1 MSVTKTRTSTL
12 WGAALDW
19 AVATCNALPI
29 KQDPMG
35 FNTGSQAG
43 FWVWDE
49 SPNPTYQL
57 IGVDYSPSN
66 KWEQAGPL
74 MVRDDIYPSR
84 YHGCAAS
91 NPDKYQAGTGAAWC
105 RGDTPLVAAMRAIV
119 LAKMGDEID
128 VPASLLNG
136 D

>member
-29 KQDPMG
+29 KHNPMG
-35 FNTGSQAG
+35 FTTGPQAN

-91 NPDKYQAGTGAAWC
+91 NPDKCKREPALPGAAETHHWLPRC
-105 RGDTPLVAAMRAIV
+105 AP
-119 LAKMGDEID
+119 
-128 VPASLLNG
+128 SY
-136 D
+136 